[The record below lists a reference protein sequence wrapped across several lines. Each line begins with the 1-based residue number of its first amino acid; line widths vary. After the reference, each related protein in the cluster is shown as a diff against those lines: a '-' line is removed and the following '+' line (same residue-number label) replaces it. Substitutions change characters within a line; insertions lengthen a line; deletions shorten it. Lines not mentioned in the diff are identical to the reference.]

1 MLLNEPKRVALALLF
16 ISFVSASEDSFHR
29 GLKLECPVDEFNQAE
44 KTNEKVDGR
53 FDAYSKGE
61 NGRQMV
67 EMMRK
72 RSESFYQNVVDN
84 VIMFMCNVEEASERC
99 VEKDSLY
106 AAKDWTGENCIKASG
121 FECPSGTCE
130 RTSNC
135 YWNSVLEG
143 KERNTRFPV
152 DDYEK
157 ARDKLIG
164 THSESYI
171 ADVARFGFIGIIVSI
186 VLLLLW
192 AIFLIGRFLCCCLWI
207 PCDTLCFVCSP
218 IPRRDGYK
226 TCKEVIIPIICY
238 FIALVMVAASTGI
251 AFVGNEDISVAVSN
265 TFLHADGLVQDL
277 ALFLGRNRIP
287 LENIQGIVSEAAL
300 DAKSIFDGTEY
311 VKTDALEIVDSFV
324 GFYNLHSDGLNAS
337 SSLEG
342 FNTATLGFEE
352 KVTPIIDNVQ
362 YMLDT
367 LQMDLY
373 EQADT
378 IEGGISG
385 AIGQLDSFSSQSL
398 EWQAEIYYY
407 EAQELGFRAIR
418 RSGVL
423 AIFLASFAFGLLGLL
438 GIIGSKTVCR
448 KVLYMLQ
455 LTGIFSTLLGTVS
468 LVFASIL
475 LVVSFFLHD
484 ACEMSGII
492 TRDFEPFV
500 GDKVATG
507 ANACFNDTNLAEAF
521 NMTEKVNFQQKLDE
535 GLERLDTINV
545 SQSFQIVLGPLS
557 DIHSILGS
565 VSDSALSAINQ
576 VTSSNEFPC
585 PFTDVYTKETI
596 MEPWELNSPTAVTP
610 YVIRDNFGNPISYTR
625 MASETAES
633 YLGRIYNKAGVC
645 SAESS
650 CCIAFDPLD
659 PTCESEVYDDC
670 DLGDN
675 CVYPCEN
682 LKLGIVEGYKAFAM
696 LYNKE
701 RRMNADLGVVCPADF
716 DDSCPTAEFKA
727 TYANTTL
734 VGLIENYKVKII
746 GTKNSLVSLASTSV
760 GGAMA
765 EVEDFLCNM
774 NVSFVERRYDEVKD
788 DICIQLYGGVAQINW
803 ALWMLGISL
812 EVIAILAHVL
822 VVRLRGVSDKEAAL
836 GMLYSDS
843 TSSYY

>member
-1 MLLNEPKRVALALLF
+1 MRLKGPSSFAFALLF
-16 ISFVSASEDSFHR
+16 VSSVNAKEYTFQR

-44 KTNEKVDGR
+44 GSSEKVEGR
-53 FDAYSKGE
+53 FDAYSKGD
-61 NGRQMV
+61 NGRRMV
-67 EMMRK
+67 DMMRK
-72 RSESFYQNVVDN
+72 RSETFYQNVVNN
-84 VIMFMCNVEEASERC
+84 VIMLLCNVEEASQRC

-106 AAKDWTGENCIKASG
+106 AAKDWTGENCIKASD
-121 FECPSGTCE
+121 FECPTGMCE

-135 YWNSVLEG
+135 YWKSVVEG
-143 KERNTRFPV
+143 EERITRFPV

-157 ARDKLIG
+157 ARDKLFG
-164 THSESYI
+164 AHSESYI
-171 ADVARFGFIGIIVSI
+171 ADVAKFGLIGIVISI
-186 VLLLLW
+186 AFLLIW
-192 AIFLIGRFLCCCLWI
+192 VIFLIGRFLCCCLWI

-226 TCKEVIIPIICY
+226 TCKEVIMPIIFY
-238 FIALVMVAASTGI
+238 FFSLVMVAASTGI

-265 TFLHADGLVQDL
+265 TFLHSDGLVQDL
-277 ALFLGRNRIP
+277 ALFLGRSRIP
-287 LENIQGIVSEAAL
+287 LENIQGIVNEAAL

-324 GFYNLHSDGLNAS
+324 GFYNLHSEGLNAS

-342 FNTATLGFEE
+342 FNAATLGFQE

-367 LQMDLY
+367 LQIDLY

-398 EWQAEIYYY
+398 EWQAEIYRI

-418 RSGVL
+418 RSAVL
-423 AIFLASFAFGLLGLL
+423 AIFLASFAIGFLGLL
-438 GIIGSKTVCR
+438 CIIGTKTVCR
-448 KVLYMLQ
+448 KVVHMLQ
-455 LTGIFSTLLGTVS
+455 LTGVFSALLGTIS
-468 LVFASIL
+468 LVSASVL
-475 LVVSFFLHD
+475 LAVSFFLHD
-484 ACEMSGII
+484 ACEMSHII

-535 GLERLDTINV
+535 GLKQLDKINV
-545 SQSFQIVLGPLS
+545 PQSFQIVLGPLS
-557 DIHSILGS
+557 DIHSILGA

-585 PFTDVYTKETI
+585 PFADIYTKETI
-596 MEPWELNSPTAVTP
+596 IKPWELNIPTDVTP
-610 YVIRDNFGNPISYTR
+610 YVIRDNFGNPISYSR

-633 YLGRIYNKAGVC
+633 YLGRIYNKAGIC

-650 CCIAFDPLD
+650 CCIAYDPLE

-682 LKLGIVEGYKAFAM
+682 LKLGIIEGYKAFAI
-696 LYNKE
+696 LYDRE

-727 TYANTTL
+727 TYADTTL

-746 GTKNSLVSLASTSV
+746 GTKDSLVSLASTSV

-774 NVSFVERRYDEVKD
+774 NVSFVERRYHEVRD

-803 ALWMLGISL
+803 ALWILGISL

-822 VVRLRGVSDKEAAL
+822 VVRLRGVSEKEAAL
-836 GMLYSDS
+836 GMLDSDS
-843 TSSYY
+843 TASYY